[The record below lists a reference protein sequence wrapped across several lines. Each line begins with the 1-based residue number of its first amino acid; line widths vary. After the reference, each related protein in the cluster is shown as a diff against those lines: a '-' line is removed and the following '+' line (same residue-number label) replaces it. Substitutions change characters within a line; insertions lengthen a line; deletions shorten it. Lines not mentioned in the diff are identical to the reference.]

1 MQVCMSISE
10 PGRLLCSLR
19 YCGAPLP
26 KHIEIQQSS
35 FDHYIYRYQGGVK
48 QVHPNLLPVPTALLG
63 GKCSFPIFPLQSVAF
78 VSFYCFWYINGS
90 PGKGENILFWH
101 LLAILL
107 SLLNLPVLCS
117 SQFCGICNN
126 FQLTTTKVFSK
137 LSLMLFMGWKCQK
150 ITKAQRLLQNK
161 ICQKTIQVIL
171 TLNFRLET
179 HLFNNLTL
187 SEWGSG

>member
-78 VSFYCFWYINGS
+78 VSFYCFWYKNGS

-107 SLLNLPVLCS
+107 SLFWICLYCALHNSVEFATIS
-117 SQFCGICNN
+117 SWQQQRSFQN
-126 FQLTTTKVFSK
+126 FLWCFSWVENAK
-137 LSLMLFMGWKCQK
+137 K
-150 ITKAQRLLQNK
+150 
-161 ICQKTIQVIL
+161 
-171 TLNFRLET
+171 
-179 HLFNNLTL
+179 
-187 SEWGSG
+187 